1 MLSARQGSLT
11 QRGQHSPSKMVVYS
25 QLKLGQVSG
34 QQSTSPSCGEKA
46 KILHHWPY
54 AQSCCQSPRGGNSQE
69 SPSLSSLTVATLHHY
84 GYDVFPPWRTNTDI
98 ASSRVL
104 LLTVYTVATERVRS
118 HLCVPMATHNYFYRE
133 TYHNYQYNSTLH
145 FELSGFGLVPLCPR
159 CLAQFWSI
167 NA

>member
-54 AQSCCQSPRGGNSQE
+54 AQSCCQSPRGGNS
-69 SPSLSSLTVATLHHY
+69 HHCPHWLY

-98 ASSRVL
+98 TSSRVL
-104 LLTVYTVATERVRS
+104 LLTVYTVATERVLS

-133 TYHNYQYNSTLH
+133 TYNYQYNSRLH
-145 FELSGFGLVPLCPR
+145 FELSGFGLVPLSPR
-159 CLAQFWSI
+159 CLA
-167 NA
+167 